1 MTEGGSYEA
10 HITHQDIGQGQ
21 HALLHPSERSE
32 TVRILA
38 FHGGGGVAGSPEMLT
53 PFCTMLVAGSSI
65 CVASASYRT
74 LNRDKASIE
83 QMFEDA
89 VRALDWAK
97 RTAPAGTRLFVMGA
111 SFGGLLALHAVYGNP
126 EGVDGLILLNAVTDI
141 SAGGFSN
148 RVVPEQGIP
157 EYSPMNLWRTW
168 SGAERLRV
176 LLVHGREDDVVP
188 ASDSERFKDALPR
201 GTAELLLFDGVGHGF
216 FNRPPHL
223 ERVATRVRQ
232 FVAAQ

>member
-1 MTEGGSYEA
+1 MTEGGSIEA
-10 HITHQDIGQGQ
+10 HITHQDIDQGQ
-21 HALLHPSERSE
+21 YALLHPSEKSE
-32 TVRILA
+32 KVRILA

-53 PFCTMLVAGSSI
+53 PFCTTLVAGSSI

-97 RTAPAGTRLFVMGA
+97 RTAPAGMRLFVMGA
-111 SFGGLLALHAVYGNP
+111 SFGGLLALHAVYGKP

-148 RVVPEQGIP
+148 RVVPEHGLP
-157 EYSPMNLWRTW
+157 HCSPLHLWRNW

-176 LLVHGREDDVVP
+176 LLVHGLEDDVVP

-201 GTAELLLFDGVGHGF
+201 GKAELLLFAGVGHGF

-232 FVAAQ
+232 FVAA